1 MSTRQGFLFFKKESH
16 MTEFVPIIHS
26 LLDTDLYKFSM
37 IQAYFHQF
45 NKKHPIARF
54 KFHNRTSGVNLAKY
68 VDEINK
74 QFDHLCTLKFAADE
88 VEYLRTIK
96 WFKPGFIDFVKRFQL
111 TREYISCS
119 VNVDGELEIW
129 AEGPITEVSWF
140 EIYALS
146 IVQEVYTRDV
156 YPNMDFTE
164 GRKRLNDKIDF
175 AIAKSKFTR
184 CTITEM
190 GSRRRF
196 NYAWHREVVQTL
208 RDRMPKE
215 IFVGTS
221 NVLFAKEMNLKVYGT
236 MAHEYLQL
244 GQAIG
249 PKLAD
254 SQKYMLEAWAQ
265 EYRGDLG
272 IALSDVVGFDAFL
285 RDFDRYFA
293 KLFDGCRHDSGD
305 PYAWCEKLISH
316 YESLG
321 IDPLTKN
328 AVFSDGLTFEKS
340 FALAEYFR
348 GRIRM
353 AFGIGT
359 NISNDLGVKAL
370 QLVMK
375 LVWVFVDGEWHPVAK
390 VSDSSGKGM
399 CEDAGFEAYLK
410 SVYKIK
416 EI

>member
-1 MSTRQGFLFFKKESH
+1 

-45 NKKHPIARF
+45 NKKHPIAQF
-54 KFHNRTSGVNLAKY
+54 KFHNRSVKVNLAKY
-68 VDEINK
+68 VDEINN
-74 QFDHLCTLKFAADE
+74 QLDHLCTLRFADDE
-88 VEYLRTIK
+88 IEYLRTIY
-96 WFKPGFIDFVKRFQL
+96 WLKPDFIDFLKRFQL
-111 TREYISCS
+111 TREYVSCF
-119 VNVDGELEIW
+119 VNDNGELEIW

-140 EIYALS
+140 EIYVLS

-156 YPNMDFTE
+156 YPDMDYTE
-164 GRKRLNDKIDF
+164 GRKRLMDKIEY
-175 AIAKSKFTR
+175 AKNRSKMLN

-190 GSRRRF
+190 GTRRRF
-196 NYAWHREVVQTL
+196 NYEWHREAVQTL
-208 RDRMPKE
+208 RDHMPKQV
-215 IFVGTS
+215 FVGTS
-221 NVLFAKEMNLKVYGT
+221 NVLFAKELGLKPYGT

-285 RDFDRYFA
+285 RDFDKYFA
-293 KLFDGCRHDSGD
+293 KLFDGARHDSGN
-305 PYAWCEKLISH
+305 PYEWCEKLITH
-316 YESLG
+316 YEYLK
-321 IDPLTKN
+321 IDPLTKS
-328 AVFSDGLTFEKS
+328 AVFSDSLDFIKS
-340 FALAEYFR
+340 FDLADHFR
-348 GRIRM
+348 GRIRT

-359 NISNDLGVKAL
+359 NISNDLGVPAL

-375 LVWVFVDGEWHPVAK
+375 LVWVLVDGEWHPVAK
-390 VSDSSGKGM
+390 VSDSAGKGM
-399 CEDAGFEAYLK
+399 CEDADFEAYVK
-410 SVYKIK
+410 KVFRIGA
-416 EI
+416 

>member
-1 MSTRQGFLFFKKESH
+1 MPVPNPN
-16 MTEFVPIIHS
+16 TEFEGIIKS

-37 IQAYFHQF
+37 IQTYFHQF

-54 KFHNRTSGVNLAKY
+54 KFHNRSVKVNLAKY

-74 QFDHLCTLKFAADE
+74 QLDHLCTLRFAPDE
-88 VEYLRTIK
+88 IEYLRTIK
-96 WFKPGFIDFVKRFQL
+96 WLKPDFIDFLKRFQL
-111 TREYISCS
+111 TREYIKCF
-119 VNVDGELEIW
+119 VNASGELEIF

-140 EIYALS
+140 EIYVLA
-146 IVQEVYTRDV
+146 IVQEVYTNDM
-156 YPNMDFTE
+156 YPDMDYTE
-164 GRKRLNDKIDF
+164 ARKRLMDKIEY
-175 AIAKSKFTR
+175 AKNRSKILR

-196 NYAWHREVVQTL
+196 NYKWHREAVETL
-208 RDRMPKE
+208 VKYMPHE
-215 IFVGTS
+215 VFVGTS
-221 NVLFAKEMNLKVYGT
+221 NVLFAKEMGLKPFGT

-249 PKLAD
+249 PRLAD

-285 RDFDRYFA
+285 RDFDKYFA
-293 KLFDGCRHDSGD
+293 KLFDGARHDSGD
-305 PYAWCEKLISH
+305 PYEWCEKLIAH
-316 YESLG
+316 YESLN
-321 IDPLTKN
+321 IDPITKS
-328 AVFSDGLTFEKS
+328 AVFSDGLDFVKA
-340 FALAEYFR
+340 FALAEHFR

-359 NISNDLGVKAL
+359 NISNDVGVPAL

-390 VSDSSGKGM
+390 VSDSAGKGM
-399 CEDAGFEAYLK
+399 CEDAEYESYLK
-410 SVYKIK
+410 KVFKIGVAA
-416 EI
+416 